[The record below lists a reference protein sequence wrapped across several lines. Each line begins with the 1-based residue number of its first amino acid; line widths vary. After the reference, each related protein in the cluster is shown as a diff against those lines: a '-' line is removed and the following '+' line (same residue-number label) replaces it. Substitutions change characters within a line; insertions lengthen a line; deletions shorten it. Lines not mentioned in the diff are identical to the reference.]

1 MGVTGARSL
10 RESDPARSERHSL
23 PVTSPFP
30 VERKAER
37 FQIIGAIELR
47 KQIDNE
53 WMLILG
59 GALSVLFGIALFVA
73 PGAGALALVWLI
85 GSYAILFGILN
96 IAFAMRLRRHA

>member
-1 MGVTGARSL
+1 RLTGLLLLFFIAGWSIAVGV
-10 RESDPARSERHSL
+10 
-23 PVTSPFP
+23 
-30 VERKAER
+30 
-37 FQIIGAIELR
+37 FQIIGAIQLR

-96 IAFAMRLRRHA
+96 IASRCGCAVTIDRGAFERPAKPPGVG